1 MDRLPSISL
10 FYSHLLKFI
19 AHNLSPAKKQ
29 AEKQKPT
36 AIASVIFQTLIF
48 LIKLES
54 ECPDGSM
61 QRKAQ
66 NLNVRVELR

>member
-1 MDRLPSISL
+1 MKSHSMDRLPSISL

-48 LIKLES
+48 LIKL
-54 ECPDGSM
+54 
-61 QRKAQ
+61 
-66 NLNVRVELR
+66 NLNALMGQCSEKRKI